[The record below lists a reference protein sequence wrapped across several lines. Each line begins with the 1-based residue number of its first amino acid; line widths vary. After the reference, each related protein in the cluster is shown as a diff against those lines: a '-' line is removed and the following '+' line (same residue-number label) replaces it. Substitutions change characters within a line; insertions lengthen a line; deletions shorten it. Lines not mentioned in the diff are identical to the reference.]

1 MKFKIRAAAAASLL
15 AIGATSA
22 QAVTLLDTFGGAHD
36 SFEVAVEAGVSGP
49 FFETYAFTLGTLSN
63 VQATFASSNILGA
76 VTLFKADFTPLDS
89 WGVGGAQFSGSDK
102 WTLGAGSYFYAVSGL
117 GTAGGYTLTSTVAA
131 VPEPETYALLGAG
144 LGIIGFVASRRRRD
158 F

>member
-1 MKFKIRAAAAASLL
+1 MKLKSIAAASLVAL
-15 AIGATSA
+15 GMTGAHAT
-22 QAVTLLDTFGGAHD
+22 TLLDTFGGVHD
-36 SFEVAVEAGVSGP
+36 SQEAAFEVGLTGP
-49 FFETYAFTLGTLSN
+49 LFEMYSFTLSTTST
-63 VQATFASSNILGA
+63 VQATFASFNVLGA
-76 VTLFKADFTPLDS
+76 VSLFKADFTGLDS
-89 WGVGGAQFSGSDK
+89 MAIGGAQFSGTDT

-117 GTAGGYTLTSTVAA
+117 ATSPSSSYSLTSTVTA

>member
-1 MKFKIRAAAAASLL
+1 MKLKTIAAASLVAL
-15 AIGATSA
+15 GMTGAH
-22 QAVTLLDTFGGAHD
+22 AVTFADTFGGTHD
-36 SFEVAVEAGVSGP
+36 PIEAAVEFGLSGP
-49 FFETYAFTLGTLSN
+49 IFETYAFTLGATST

-76 VTLFKADFTPLDS
+76 VSLFKADFTGLDS
-89 WGVGGAQFSGSDK
+89 WAVGGAQFSGSDT

-117 GTAGGYTLTSTVAA
+117 ATSGGYTLTSTVTA